1 MIKIENVCITGFEP
15 ALRGMR
21 NPLDSWARSDS
32 RYEDGEYVIGPNDF
46 DLAKR
51 LFDAGPVH
59 RKYLRMIH
67 FTADITAPM
76 YWWKEYDTYKVSTVA
91 NSCSTM
97 HKLGSRHLTKEDFST
112 DETIEGIELLLQPK
126 INMLNLLM
134 DKMKEEKDE
143 VEKKKIWRAVIMMLP
158 MNYNQKRTV
167 DISYETIMN
176 MIQWRENHKL
186 IEWRQLVQFFKT
198 LPLLNRLL
206 EGKDKD
212 DEGHTVQ

>member
-1 MIKIENVCITGFEP
+1 MIEIENVYITGFEP

-21 NPLDSWARSDS
+21 NPLDSWDRSDS
-32 RYEDGEYVIGPNDF
+32 KYEDGECVIGPNDF

-51 LFDAGPVH
+51 LFDEGPVH

-97 HKLGSRHLTKEDFST
+97 HKLGSRHLTKKDFST
-112 DETIEGIELLLQPK
+112 DETIEGIELLLPPK

-167 DISYETIMN
+167 DISYETIVN